1 MAKYSFFLTLLSCLI
16 FGSCQTIEQISIDYM
31 MPAEI
36 NFPPELRRVAI
47 VNNVSAIPDNKW
59 IEAEKPISGNEVA
72 RAIAYTHGDAGIATE
87 SLARAIADGNYFDE
101 VVICDSALRADDK
114 IAREEALSQEEVGEL
129 TDKLDVDFLIALEN
143 LQLKATKYIH
153 YLADWQ
159 CYYGTIDLLAQPTVK
174 IYVPNRIRPML
185 TITPSDSI
193 FWEEYG
199 NTPAYVENH
208 MIKEEQMLKEAS
220 EFAGTIPVKHLL
232 PYWTSATRQLYA
244 NGSVY
249 MRDAI
254 IYVRE
259 NSWDK
264 AFNLWQQAFET
275 SKSDRKKM
283 YAAHNI
289 AVYHEMKD
297 DIPEAEKWALKA
309 QELARKVEKIDDEKK
324 GKQDLSRIPNYVM
337 ISLYFA
343 GILCGILYAL
353 ILKKTKYKGEP
364 VPFVMELPNYRL
376 PSVKSVGQLIW
387 EKAKDFIQKAFT
399 IIFAATLIV
408 WFLQNFDAGLNLV
421 TSTDQSLLAQIGS
434 IVAPLFAP
442 LGFGDWRVSTALIT
456 GFMAKESVVSTL
468 TVLLGGN
475 TALLQTLFTPF
486 TAYVFL
492 IFTLLYTPCVA
503 AIATVRRE
511 MGTVR
516 AAAGI
521 VAVQCATAWIV
532 AFAVHGVG
540 MMLGL

>member
-87 SLARAIADGNYFDE
+87 SFASAIADGNYFDE

-114 IAREEALSQEEVGEL
+114 IAREETLSQEEVGEL

-337 ISLYFA
+337 ISLY
-343 GILCGILYAL
+343 LVDL
-353 ILKKTKYKGEP
+353 
-364 VPFVMELPNYRL
+364 
-376 PSVKSVGQLIW
+376 
-387 EKAKDFIQKAFT
+387 QKRM
-399 IIFAATLIV
+399 
-408 WFLQNFDAGLNLV
+408 NGL
-421 TSTDQSLLAQIGS
+421 
-434 IVAPLFAP
+434 
-442 LGFGDWRVSTALIT
+442 
-456 GFMAKESVVSTL
+456 STL
-468 TVLLGGN
+468 N
-475 TALLQTLFTPF
+475 MQMSRFNDDF
-486 TAYVFL
+486 
-492 IFTLLYTPCVA
+492 
-503 AIATVRRE
+503 
-511 MGTVR
+511 
-516 AAAGI
+516 
-521 VAVQCATAWIV
+521 
-532 AFAVHGVG
+532 
-540 MMLGL
+540 

>member
-114 IAREEALSQEEVGEL
+114 IAREETLSQEEVGEL

-174 IYVPNRIRPML
+174 IYVPNRIRPIL

-259 NSWDK
+259 YSWDK

-337 ISLYFA
+337 ISLY
-343 GILCGILYAL
+343 LVDL
-353 ILKKTKYKGEP
+353 
-364 VPFVMELPNYRL
+364 
-376 PSVKSVGQLIW
+376 
-387 EKAKDFIQKAFT
+387 QKRM
-399 IIFAATLIV
+399 
-408 WFLQNFDAGLNLV
+408 NGL
-421 TSTDQSLLAQIGS
+421 
-434 IVAPLFAP
+434 
-442 LGFGDWRVSTALIT
+442 
-456 GFMAKESVVSTL
+456 STL
-468 TVLLGGN
+468 N
-475 TALLQTLFTPF
+475 MQMSRFNDDF
-486 TAYVFL
+486 
-492 IFTLLYTPCVA
+492 
-503 AIATVRRE
+503 
-511 MGTVR
+511 
-516 AAAGI
+516 
-521 VAVQCATAWIV
+521 
-532 AFAVHGVG
+532 
-540 MMLGL
+540 

>member
-1 MAKYSFFLTLLSCLI
+1 M
-16 FGSCQTIEQISIDYM
+16 
-31 MPAEI
+31 
-36 NFPPELRRVAI
+36 
-47 VNNVSAIPDNKW
+47 
-59 IEAEKPISGNEVA
+59 
-72 RAIAYTHGDAGIATE
+72 
-87 SLARAIADGNYFDE
+87 
-101 VVICDSALRADDK
+101 
-114 IAREEALSQEEVGEL
+114 
-129 TDKLDVDFLIALEN
+129 
-143 LQLKATKYIH
+143 KATKYIH

-337 ISLYFA
+337 ISLY
-343 GILCGILYAL
+343 LVDL
-353 ILKKTKYKGEP
+353 
-364 VPFVMELPNYRL
+364 
-376 PSVKSVGQLIW
+376 
-387 EKAKDFIQKAFT
+387 QKRM
-399 IIFAATLIV
+399 
-408 WFLQNFDAGLNLV
+408 NGL
-421 TSTDQSLLAQIGS
+421 
-434 IVAPLFAP
+434 
-442 LGFGDWRVSTALIT
+442 
-456 GFMAKESVVSTL
+456 STL
-468 TVLLGGN
+468 N
-475 TALLQTLFTPF
+475 MQMSRFNDDF
-486 TAYVFL
+486 
-492 IFTLLYTPCVA
+492 
-503 AIATVRRE
+503 
-511 MGTVR
+511 
-516 AAAGI
+516 
-521 VAVQCATAWIV
+521 
-532 AFAVHGVG
+532 
-540 MMLGL
+540 

>member
-220 EFAGTIPVKHLL
+220 EFAGTIPVKHLPIGL
-232 PYWTSATRQLYA
+232 RQHA
-244 NGSVY
+244 SF
-249 MRDAI
+249 M
-254 IYVRE
+254 
-259 NSWDK
+259 
-264 AFNLWQQAFET
+264 
-275 SKSDRKKM
+275 
-283 YAAHNI
+283 
-289 AVYHEMKD
+289 
-297 DIPEAEKWALKA
+297 P
-309 QELARKVEKIDDEKK
+309 
-324 GKQDLSRIPNYVM
+324 
-337 ISLYFA
+337 
-343 GILCGILYAL
+343 
-353 ILKKTKYKGEP
+353 
-364 VPFVMELPNYRL
+364 
-376 PSVKSVGQLIW
+376 
-387 EKAKDFIQKAFT
+387 
-399 IIFAATLIV
+399 
-408 WFLQNFDAGLNLV
+408 
-421 TSTDQSLLAQIGS
+421 
-434 IVAPLFAP
+434 
-442 LGFGDWRVSTALIT
+442 TALYICEMPSYTSVRIHGTKLSISGNKPLKQAKVT
-456 GFMAKESVVSTL
+456 GRRCMQRTTS
-468 TVLLGGN
+468 
-475 TALLQTLFTPF
+475 PF
-486 TAYVFL
+486 
-492 IFTLLYTPCVA
+492 IM
-503 AIATVRRE
+503 R
-511 MGTVR
+511 
-516 AAAGI
+516 
-521 VAVQCATAWIV
+521 
-532 AFAVHGVG
+532 
-540 MMLGL
+540 